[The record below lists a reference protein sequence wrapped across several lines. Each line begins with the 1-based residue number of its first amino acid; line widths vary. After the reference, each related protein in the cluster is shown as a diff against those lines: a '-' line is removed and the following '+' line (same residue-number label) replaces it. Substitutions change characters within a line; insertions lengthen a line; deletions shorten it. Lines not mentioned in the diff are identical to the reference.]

1 MRCESRQYSHSSWR
15 IHFPKNYAVSF
26 ATLVLQAA
34 PAAPPQRQAGAA
46 VALARLSVSAVR
58 EAMQE
63 HPHEVVQVRTKMK
76 TTKTTAISMWSIS
89 PAEKSSIGKCGTY
102 IRVM

>member
-1 MRCESRQYSHSSWR
+1 MRCDSRQYSHSSWR

-34 PAAPPQRQAGAA
+34 PPQRQAGAA
-46 VALARLSVSAVR
+46 VALARLSLSAVR

-63 HPHEVVQVRTKMK
+63 HPHEVAQVRTKMK

-89 PAEKSSIGKCGTY
+89 PAEKSSIGTYGTY
-102 IRVM
+102 IPVM

>member
-1 MRCESRQYSHSSWR
+1 M
-15 IHFPKNYAVSF
+15 
-26 ATLVLQAA
+26 
-34 PAAPPQRQAGAA
+34 
-46 VALARLSVSAVR
+46 ALARLSVSAVR

-63 HPHEVVQVRTKMK
+63 HLHEVVQVRTKMK